1 MATLCQRQSPKQA
14 KQICWNN
21 LSPGQ
26 KCCTQT
32 KTTHQHEC
40 ILIKMICA
48 GTSDHLFP
56 SSRKKIL
63 WAHAII
69 HVQLFVKQHLLSRR
83 PPDDWLISPHEP
95 SKEGRPVLLE
105 WSAADVAGFMLP
117 VCTALRPASTQYT
130 TPAPPRRLQAAQLL
144 FMNNDSSTTHRSPP
158 LICLSCLSVSAFSR
172 LLHPLISCQHDAD
185 SLTSDFNV
193 EELSSLN
200 AVNSQPTSPHA
211 RTHTHRAEQKDAV
224 NSHCSAG
231 ISLQKQQRDTYSA
244 QELDFILAFSSFSH
258 G

>member
-1 MATLCQRQSPKQA
+1 ML
-14 KQICWNN
+14 
-21 LSPGQ
+21 
-26 KCCTQT
+26 
-32 KTTHQHEC
+32 
-40 ILIKMICA
+40 CA
-48 GTSDHLFP
+48 GISDHLFP

-105 WSAADVAGFMLP
+105 RSAADVAGFMLP

-144 FMNNDSSTTHRSPP
+144 FMNNDSSTTHRPPP

-172 LLHPLISCQHDAD
+172 LLHPWSPVSMMRTPWPVTSMWRSCHP
-185 SLTSDFNV
+185 LM
-193 EELSSLN
+193 
-200 AVNSQPTSPHA
+200 
-211 RTHTHRAEQKDAV
+211 R
-224 NSHCSAG
+224 
-231 ISLQKQQRDTYSA
+231 
-244 QELDFILAFSSFSH
+244 
-258 G
+258 